1 MLAALA
7 VSFGVSTAQNILAGQ
22 QQREATK
29 AQNQATKAQ
38 NRINAVEAVR
48 AIQGTRMQAAAV
60 REQAAKDLSTA
71 QRMANMATGQA
82 TAQAAA
88 AGVRGATVDAV
99 ADDIAIELDRAQAEV
114 QDSAIMQEFNLNER
128 IRSIAAQ
135 TRMNLGRLTKV
146 PSYGNILASAVAG
159 GAMSAGSQY
168 AQQYFKFGASAVES
182 GRNLQGQSTALTNN
196 SAFVSN
202 M

>member
-7 VSFGVSTAQNILAGQ
+7 VSFGLSAGRNLLSGMQQRSQIEAQN
-22 QQREATK
+22 EATK
-29 AQNQATKAQ
+29 AQN
-38 NRINAVEAVR
+38 RLNAMEAVR
-48 AIQGTRMQAAAV
+48 SIAGTRLQQAAV
-60 REQAAKDLSTA
+60 RQQTAKDLSTA

-99 ADDIAIELDRAQAEV
+99 ADDIQIELDRAQAEV

-135 TRMNLGRLTKV
+135 TKMNLGRLTEV
-146 PSYGNILASAVAG
+146 PSYGSILFGAVAG

-168 AQQYFKFGASAVES
+168 AQQYFKFGASATP
-182 GRNLQGQSTALTNN
+182 GANLQGQSSALTNN
-196 SAFVSN
+196 AAFVKN